1 MANLKSEKTK
11 LKNIKKLE
19 KYLKK
24 QKDEL
29 GKNILQYMV
38 GKL

>member
-1 MANLKSEKTK
+1 MGNIKAEKTK

-29 GKNILQYMV
+29 GKDIQ
-38 GKL
+38 